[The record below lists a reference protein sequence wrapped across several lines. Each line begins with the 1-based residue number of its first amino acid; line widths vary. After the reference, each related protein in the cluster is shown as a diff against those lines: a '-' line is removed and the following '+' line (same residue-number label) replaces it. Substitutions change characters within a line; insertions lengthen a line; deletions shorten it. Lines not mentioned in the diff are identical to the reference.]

1 MESHGVKKEPEDET
15 LLASLRLVKNNG
27 DVKNNSNI
35 AKSDEFSV
43 PPIVKVEHGQGVE
56 VTNYSTWTQDN
67 YLDYYGY
74 ADEETGLFP
83 FKPGEVD
90 RQVDVHFTKP
100 QEISE
105 LFDMTKQVVKE
116 EPDATYPDEAFHKF
130 PNQIM
135 SHSTLGPDVANA
147 NEKLEDSEDLS
158 DEKDDHVFE
167 SKSNLKENEAEN
179 KKPAPFEEKGSE
191 PEGTQTQILHTT
203 SSFPFEPGNTDG
215 DATYNDENYTETVK
229 NETHPFDPGVFDIE
243 DSVDD
248 ESSGSRSIIDDPL
261 FQHVAPSVVLCLHVL
276 HDCRII
282 LRCLAIS
289 LRQLH
294 LHAVNLASSYDVT
307 DSIKPFH
314 IPEVNAE
321 AWNDEELSIQK
332 KE

>member
-43 PPIVKVEHGQGVE
+43 PPVVKVEHGQGVE
-56 VTNYSTWTQDN
+56 VSNYSTWTQDN

-74 ADEETGLFP
+74 ADEEMELFP
-83 FKPGEVD
+83 FEPGEAC
-90 RQVDVHFTKP
+90 VHFTTP

-116 EPDATYPDEAFHKF
+116 EPDATYPDEVFHKF
-130 PNQIM
+130 PNKM
-135 SHSTLGPDVANA
+135 KSHATLGPGVAKGD
-147 NEKLEDSEDLS
+147 EKHEDSEDLS
-158 DEKDDHVFE
+158 DEKDDLVF
-167 SKSNLKENEAEN
+167 
-179 KKPAPFEEKGSE
+179 
-191 PEGTQTQILHTT
+191 
-203 SSFPFEPGNTDG
+203 D
-215 DATYNDENYTETVK
+215 TYNADETFK

-243 DSVDD
+243 YSVVD
-248 ESSGSRSIIDDPL
+248 ESSGSRSTINDPL

-276 HDCRII
+276 HNCRII
-282 LRCLAIS
+282 LRCLALTIT

-294 LHAVNLASSYDVT
+294 LHAENQASSYGVT
-307 DSIKPFH
+307 DPIKPFH

-321 AWNDEELSIQK
+321 ACDDEEPFDREEILDYNQEEFDEE
-332 KE
+332 KEFGTIGDDEAEVVIIYIYMIVLV